1 MTIKD
6 RLTWLKKSRFLIITH
21 SPFDAGPAQEFVAF
35 LKDKV
40 SLLAFINHP
49 FSYAEEK
56 HSSLTLYQ
64 KGKMVRKFV
73 APKIF
78 GPGIFYYCK
87 DFLLTIFFTLKLG
100 KRFDFCFCANNLN
113 TLSALF
119 LRQLGLVKKVIYSTV
134 DYTPRR
140 FENNL
145 LNSIYHLI
153 DKICC
158 YRADIIWNSSERMV
172 GEREKM
178 GVKTEKTA
186 KQITVPDGSHFEQI
200 ERLPIEKIDRFRVV
214 FMGHLLEN
222 KGIMILIEAFVEV
235 CRKVKKARL
244 VIIGRG
250 VLRKRL
256 EKRVKE
262 LGLSGRVFFTGY
274 IESHAELEKIM
285 AKGAVAVAPYVPDPD
300 SYSFYSDVGKVKV
313 YLACGLPVVITP
325 VPQIAYEIQKK
336 KAGLL
341 VDYDKKAIAEAII
354 RLLTDDRLY
363 QKARVNAI
371 KLVANYTWDNVFQEA
386 LMKTW
391 SNIR

>member
-1 MTIKD
+1 MIIKD
-6 RLTWLKKSRFLIITH
+6 RLTWLEKSRFLIITH

-49 FSYAEEK
+49 FFYAEEK
-56 HSSLTLYQ
+56 HSSATLYQ
-64 KGKMVRKFV
+64 KGKIVKRLV
-73 APKIF
+73 APRIG
-78 GPGIFYYCK
+78 GPDIFYYFK
-87 DFLLTIFFTLKLG
+87 DFFFTVFFTLRLG
-100 KRFDFCFCANNLN
+100 KRFDFCMAADNLN
-113 TLSALF
+113 TFSALV
-119 LRQLGLVKKVIYSTV
+119 LRRLGIVKKVIYSTV

-140 FENNL
+140 FENSL
-145 LNSIYHLI
+145 LNSIYHLV

-158 YRADIIWNSSERMV
+158 YRADLIWNSSELMV
-172 GEREKM
+172 AEREKM
-178 GVKTEKTA
+178 GVRTEKAA

-200 ERLPIEKIDRFRVV
+200 ERPPIEKIDRFRVI

-244 VIIGRG
+244 VIIGGG

-274 IESHAELEKIM
+274 IESHAELERIM
-285 AKGAVAVAPYVPDPD
+285 AKGAVAVAPYVPDSD

-363 QKARVNAI
+363 QKTRVNAI